1 MFTGDTP
8 ESVRS
13 TIAEGMIG
21 VPAAVGIGAMT
32 GMMNDDD
39 LPGLIE
45 GLEIPIVLIISHG
58 SSVDMDGAGELG
70 ISLRF
75 VTTEGHFVMNEDP
88 ETFNQL
94 LGEALE
100 KMF

>member
-1 MFTGDTP
+1 
-8 ESVRS
+8 
-13 TIAEGMIG
+13 
-21 VPAAVGIGAMT
+21 
-32 GMMNDDD
+32 
-39 LPGLIE
+39 
-45 GLEIPIVLIISHG
+45 
-58 SSVDMDGAGELG
+58 MDGAGELG

>member
-1 MFTGDTP
+1 
-8 ESVRS
+8 
-13 TIAEGMIG
+13 
-21 VPAAVGIGAMT
+21 
-32 GMMNDDD
+32 
-39 LPGLIE
+39 
-45 GLEIPIVLIISHG
+45 
-58 SSVDMDGAGELG
+58 
-70 ISLRF
+70 